1 MASKQ
6 RPSVLYASDE
16 IHDFSCSVCKDD
28 NLNIEAKHF
37 CGDCSKYYCDKCLTF
52 HAKIHKHHVVLG
64 CKDVDKW
71 VGQGDALVTCNLHP
85 PKVIELLCEDHNELC
100 CHLCVPLNHRM
111 CGSISLISDLVK
123 GIYKMTDFKQ
133 LPAKVTKVTDRLNQ
147 VKEARKKNQNSL
159 NTSGK
164 SMLTKIKTLRSSL
177 NELLDDLEKRTVE
190 QVYSVLADLNGSLQK
205 DIDHCDL
212 LHDQLKALL
221 DTVQAQGKESSSYIG
236 FKKCEDKMEE
246 ANRLLH
252 EIENK
257 QEATITF
264 QPDTHAQQL
273 LSDLKALANIH
284 NDPQFKQ
291 SSAQINQSSNKS
303 KVFKVEEKKTYA
315 VNIKKD
321 KQDCNIT
328 GMTELPGGEIV
339 LVDFQNSR
347 VKVLDSKYK
356 VTSNCDLPE
365 SPYDICHISDHQVA
379 VAVENG
385 TDRHEVHFLTV
396 SADTIK
402 MTRKFSVDHECGSI
416 KHHGG
421 QLYVGSLTPCIYTK
435 QMEAWSTKYMKTH
448 LGNAQ

>member
-159 NTSGK
+159 NTSG
-164 SMLTKIKTLRSSL
+164 
-177 NELLDDLEKRTVE
+177 N
-190 QVYSVLADLNGSLQK
+190 VLADLNGSLQK

-284 NDPQFKQ
+284 NDP
-291 SSAQINQSSNKS
+291 
-303 KVFKVEEKKTYA
+303 
-315 VNIKKD
+315 
-321 KQDCNIT
+321 
-328 GMTELPGGEIV
+328 
-339 LVDFQNSR
+339 
-347 VKVLDSKYK
+347 
-356 VTSNCDLPE
+356 
-365 SPYDICHISDHQVA
+365 
-379 VAVENG
+379 
-385 TDRHEVHFLTV
+385 
-396 SADTIK
+396 
-402 MTRKFSVDHECGSI
+402 
-416 KHHGG
+416 
-421 QLYVGSLTPCIYTK
+421 
-435 QMEAWSTKYMKTH
+435 
-448 LGNAQ
+448 